1 MRDKHF
7 RGVSALSLSAVLVGW
22 SFVSPRLPSAWRVAL
37 QAGVGGLLVL
47 ATRAPLGLCPPR
59 LWAGLRLGSAA
70 GAAAATAIAAT
81 TPLPPVRLSMAVREL
96 PVSAPGWLLL
106 RIPVGTVWAEE
117 AAFRAALA
125 TVGSCAFGKVG
136 GRLVQATAFGLSHI
150 ADARATGEP
159 VAATVLAT
167 GVGGWLFGWLADRSG
182 SLAAPMLVH
191 LAINEAGAV
200 AALIVQRWSAER
212 WCCHQAPRF

>member
-1 MRDKHF
+1 MREGRF
-7 RGVSALSLSAVLVGW
+7 RRQWALSLAAALVGW
-22 SFVSPRLPSAWRVAL
+22 SFVSPRLPGAWRDLL

-47 ATRAPLGLCPPR
+47 VTRAPLGLCPPR

-70 GAAAATAIAAT
+70 GVVAATAIAAT
-81 TPLPPVRLSMAVREL
+81 AAVPPVRRSMTVREL
-96 PVSAPGWLLL
+96 PESVPSWLAL

-125 TVGSCAFGKVG
+125 TAGSGAFGKSG
-136 GRLVQATAFGLSHI
+136 GRLLQAAAFGLSHI

-159 VAATVLAT
+159 VVATVLAT
-167 GVGGWLFGWLADRSG
+167 GIGGWVFGWLADRCG

-191 LAINEAGAV
+191 LAINEAGAI
-200 AALIVQRWSAER
+200 AALAVQRRSDIR
-212 WCCHQAPRF
+212 

>member
-1 MRDKHF
+1 MFDNSF
-7 RGVSALSLSAVLVGW
+7 RRLLALSVAAPLVGW
-22 SFVSPRLPSAWRVAL
+22 SFVSPRLPAGLRVAL
-37 QAGVGGLLVL
+37 QAGVGGLLVRV
-47 ATRAPLGLCPPR
+47 TGAPLGLRPPR

-70 GAAAATAIAAT
+70 AAVAGIAIVAT
-81 TPLPPVRLSMAVREL
+81 TAVPRVRLSMSVLEL
-96 PVSAPGWLLL
+96 PAPARCWLLV

-125 TVGSCAFGKVG
+125 TVGSQAFGTSG
-136 GRLVQATAFGLSHI
+136 GRLLQAVAFGLSHI

-159 VAATVLAT
+159 MVATVLVT

-182 SLAAPMLVH
+182 SLAAPLLVH

-200 AALIVQRWSAER
+200 AALAIQLRLRWACNTSQVR
-212 WCCHQAPRF
+212 